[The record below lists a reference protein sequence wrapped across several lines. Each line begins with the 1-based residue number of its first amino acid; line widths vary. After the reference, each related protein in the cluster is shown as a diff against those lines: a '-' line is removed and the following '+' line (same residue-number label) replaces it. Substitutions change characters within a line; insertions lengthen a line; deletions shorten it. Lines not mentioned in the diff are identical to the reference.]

1 MQEWLRF
8 KDIFIYFTQNECK
21 SLTAERFIKVK
32 IYKKMTAN
40 DSISYLSYLN
50 KLVDQ
55 HNNTYQNSIC
65 KKFFNAY
72 YSPLTEKNW
81 DKS

>member
-1 MQEWLRF
+1 
-8 KDIFIYFTQNECK
+8 
-21 SLTAERFIKVK
+21 
-32 IYKKMTAN
+32 MTAN

-55 HNNTYQNSIC
+55 HNNAYQNSIC

-72 YSPLTEKNW
+72 YSPLTEKN
-81 DKS
+81 